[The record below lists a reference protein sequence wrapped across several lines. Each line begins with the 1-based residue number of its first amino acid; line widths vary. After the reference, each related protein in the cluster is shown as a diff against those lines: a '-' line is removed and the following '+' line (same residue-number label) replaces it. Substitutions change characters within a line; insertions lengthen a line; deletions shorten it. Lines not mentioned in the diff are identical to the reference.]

1 MKSVAKCSRKSKE
14 EAEHEEKTNLLRPF
28 SRIAERSRLFGGT
41 MTGETWIFY
50 YDSETRCCSLQQRN
64 STFKTSRYANFKII
78 AENYAIFSKRNC
90 PSVKRCFFPSHKT
103 AVE

>member
-50 YDSETRCCSLQQRN
+50 YDSKTRCCSLQQRN
-64 STFKTSRYANFKII
+64 SSFKTSRYANLKII

-90 PSVKRCFFPSHKT
+90 PSVMRCFFPSHKT